1 MAFTIK
7 KIGQNAIILLILF
20 VIFVMKDSY
29 LTYHRELLLKICEPK
44 NLRPYCQQQSLLFPA
59 NLLDFIK
66 DDDLCMVVDD
76 VVNNLDLSCLYVN
89 IASEGNMAYHPNM
102 MLKVLFYAYTS
113 GIFSSRK
120 IAKALGK
127 NIAFIYL
134 AAWQRP
140 DFRTINNFRK
150 NNLKQIEDLFVQI
163 VHLCQ
168 QLKMV
173 KLGHISI
180 DGSKFKA
187 NAADRKTYDRQRIER
202 EMKRILDKADKQDQH
217 EDALYGRDKTGDE
230 LPEHIRDRDQ
240 RIEKLKQIQQQL
252 DKGGKKKLNATDAD
266 AVFMKTT
273 AGIKT
278 SYNAQASVDEDVQ
291 VIVAADVTN
300 EPNDKEQLVP
310 MIEQTEQNTD
320 ACIDTLSADCGY
332 STANNL
338 QKLESSNIDA
348 YIPDDTYQS
357 RSRGKQV
364 SPFDKDNFIY
374 DHSTDVFT
382 CPEGKVV
389 KFWHTRRYENG
400 DYRVYRCLE
409 CTGCPHFGQCTKSK
423 KGRSIWRRVVDEN
436 IKAMR
441 SKLDSESGK
450 AIYAK
455 RKHIVEPVFGHIK
468 AVIGFTGFHLRGLE
482 KVKAEFKIVAIA
494 HNLKKISKYAYKK
507 GVGLTPRLVQA

>member
-1 MAFTIK
+1 
-7 KIGQNAIILLILF
+7 
-20 VIFVMKDSY
+20 
-29 LTYHRELLLKICEPK
+29 LKVFEPK
-44 NLRPYCQQQSLLFPA
+44 NLRAYCQNQSLLFPA

-66 DDDLCMVVDD
+66 NDDLCMVVDD
-76 VVNNLDLSCLYVN
+76 VVNSLDLSCLYHKVS
-89 IASEGNMAYHPNM
+89 SEGNMAYHPKM
-102 MLKVLFYAYTS
+102 MLKVAS
-113 GIFSSRK
+113 GIFSSRN
-120 IAKALGK
+120 IAKALGE
-127 NIAFIYL
+127 NVTFIYL

-150 NNLKQIEDLFVQI
+150 NNLEEIEDLFVQI

-180 DGSKFKA
+180 DSSKFKA
-187 NAADRKTYDRQRIER
+187 NAADRKTYDRKRIER
-202 EMKRILDKADKQDQH
+202 EMKRILDKAEKKDQQ
-217 EDALYGRDKTGDE
+217 EDALYGCDKTGDE
-230 LPEHIRDRDQ
+230 LPQQIRDREQ
-240 RIEKLKQIQQQL
+240 RIEQLKQIQQQL
-252 DKGGKKKLNATDAD
+252 DDQDKEKLNATDAD

-273 AGIKT
+273 GGIKT

-300 EPNDKEQLVP
+300 EPNDKEQLLP

-320 ACIDTLSADCGY
+320 ACIDIVTADCGY

-338 QKLESSNIDA
+338 EKLESLNIDA

-357 RSRGKQV
+357 RSRGKEV

-374 DHSTDVFT
+374 DQTTDVFT
-382 CPEGKVV
+382 CPEGKIV
-389 KFWHTRRYENG
+389 KFWHTRHYENG
-400 DYRVYRCLE
+400 DYRVYRCVE
-409 CTGCPHFGQCTKSK
+409 CSSCQHFGQCTKSK
-423 KGRSIWRRVVDEN
+423 TGRSIWRRLVDKN
-436 IKAMR
+436 IKQMR

-468 AVIGFTGFHLRGLE
+468 AVIGFTGFHLRGLK
-482 KVKAEFKIVAIA
+482 KVNAEFKLVAIA
-494 HNLKKISKYAYKK
+494 HNLKKISKYAYKR
-507 GVGLTPRLVQA
+507 GIGLTHRLVEA

>member
-59 NLLDFIK
+59 NLLYFIK

-89 IASEGNMAYHPNM
+89 IASEGNMAYHPKM
-102 MLKVLFYAYTS
+102 MLKILFYAYAS
-113 GIFSSRK
+113 GIFSSRN
-120 IAKALGK
+120 IAKALGE

-230 LPEHIRDRDQ
+230 PPEHIRDRDQ

-310 MIEQTEQNTD
+310 MIEQAEQNTD

>member
-1 MAFTIK
+1 
-7 KIGQNAIILLILF
+7 
-20 VIFVMKDSY
+20 
-29 LTYHRELLLKICEPK
+29 LKVAEPK
-44 NLRPYCQQQSLLFPA
+44 NLRPYCQNQSQLFPA

-89 IASEGNMAYHPNM
+89 IATEGNMAYHPKM
-102 MLKVLFYAYTS
+102 MLKVLFYAYAS

-120 IAKALGK
+120 IAKALGE
-127 NIAFIYL
+127 NVAFIYL

-150 NNLKQIEDLFVQI
+150 NNLEPIEDLFVQI
-163 VHLCQ
+163 VDTCQ

-180 DGSKFKA
+180 DSSKFKA
-187 NAADRKTYDRQRIER
+187 NAADRKTYDAKRIER
-202 EMKRILDKADKQDQH
+202 EIKRILDKADEQDQH
-217 EDALYGRDKTGDE
+217 EDDLYGSDKTGDE
-230 LPEHIRDRDQ
+230 LPQHIRDRNQ
-240 RIEKLKQIQQQL
+240 RIEKLKQIKQQL
-252 DKGGKKKLNATDAD
+252 EKESKKKLNATDTD

-278 SYNAQASVDEDVQ
+278 AYNAQASVDEDFQ

-300 EPNDKEQLVP
+300 DPNDKEQLLP
-310 MIEQTEQNTD
+310 IIEQTEQNTD
-320 ACIDTLSADCGY
+320 ADIDILTADCGY
-332 STANNL
+332 STGNNL
-338 QKLESSNIDA
+338 QKLESSDINA

-357 RSRGKQV
+357 RSRGKPV
-364 SPFDKDNFIY
+364 SAFDKDNFIY
-374 DHSTDVFT
+374 DHNTDVFT

-389 KFWHTRRYENG
+389 RFWHTRHYPKG

-409 CTGCPHFGQCTKSK
+409 CAGCQHFGQCTKSK

-436 IKAMR
+436 IKKMR
-441 SKLDSESGK
+441 TKLDSESGK

-455 RKHIVEPVFGHIK
+455 RKHIIEPVFGHMK
-468 AVIGFTGFHLRGLE
+468 SVLGFTGFNLRGLQ

-507 GVGLTPRLVQA
+507 GIGLIPIAAATSQ